1 MQGLLALEGSI
12 KSDGRM
18 PAPAGNARVSIVD
31 VRDIA
36 AVAAEALTQHR
47 HRGKS
52 YDITGPESLA
62 HADLAAQLSTVLGKE
77 VTFVDIPE
85 SATRDALLSF
95 GFPACKP
102 MDLSKITH
110 TIAVEKPRPSPL
122 TLQRSRDVDLIHFC
136 NSRDFGTI
144 LLRCR
149 TLLLSVTGVPGSS
162 SSEE

>member
-1 MQGLLALEGSI
+1 MAFTHLRPNLYMQGLLALAGSI

-18 PAPAGNARVSIVD
+18 LAPAGNARVSIVD

-85 SATRDALLSF
+85 GAMRDALLSF
-95 GFPACKP
+95 GFPAWQADGLIEDYAHYRRGEAAAISP
-102 MDLSKITH
+102 D
-110 TIAVEKPRPSPL
+110 VEE
-122 TLQRSRDVDLIHFC
+122 
-136 NSRDFGTI
+136 
-144 LLRCR
+144 
-149 TLLLSVTGVPGSS
+149 VTGRRPHTFLQFAGDYKQAFQ
-162 SSEE
+162 